1 MSNKRPPLRPMHTRG
16 TEENRNAA
24 LDQGARI
31 ILDGVAYEVRA
42 GDLNG
47 LTAAKLRKECGY
59 SFNRLLELLSEDAD
73 LDVLGALVWLSRIVK
88 GEAVSLNEVL
98 EGIGYQQII
107 DEGFDVELIQEPEE
121 VDPTDPEA

>member
-16 TEENRNAA
+16 TEENRNSA

-31 ILDGVAYEVRA
+31 ILDGTAYEVRA

-47 LTAAKLRKECGY
+47 LTAARLRKECGY

-88 GEAVSLNEVL
+88 GEHVSLNEVL

>member
-1 MSNKRPPLRPMHTRG
+1 MSNKRPPLRPMRTRG

-47 LTAAKLRKECGY
+47 LTAARLRKECGY

-88 GEAVSLNEVL
+88 GEHVSLAEVL